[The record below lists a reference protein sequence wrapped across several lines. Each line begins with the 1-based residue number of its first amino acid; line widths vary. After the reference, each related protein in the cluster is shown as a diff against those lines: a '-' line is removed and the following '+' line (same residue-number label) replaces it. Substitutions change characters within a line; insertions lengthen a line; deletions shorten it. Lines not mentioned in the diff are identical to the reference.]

1 MSKASVVVVGG
12 GLHGL
17 SLAFNLAKRGIRD
30 IVVLDAGYWQGG
42 ASGRNGTLV
51 RGGFSSPE
59 WSRFFGHSLNLWIG
73 LSKTLG
79 HNVMFTRRGYTI
91 VAETEKSAAM
101 CERALAVHARVGVR
115 SVGLDRAGIRR
126 VLPLAD
132 AEKIRF
138 AIYFDNGGTAPHHA
152 AMKGYL
158 AACRERG
165 VTVRYGT
172 PVTAIERSGDRV
184 SGVWADDERID
195 ADATVIAAG
204 AHNPEL
210 ARMAGVALDG
220 MGARIEA
227 MAVEPMRRAIDPGI
241 ALVDRATYLHQTGRG
256 EIVGG
261 CEVEGEPHSM
271 GLASGLPVMTHT
283 AKHLIAM
290 FPALAGMRVLRQWA
304 GQVHRSVDHGP
315 LLGRHPDA
323 GDLWF
328 SAGWLYG
335 VAGAPA
341 SGDLLAKAIATG
353 VVDDRMAPFAVD
365 RQRRGMGI
373 LEEST
378 VNLDE

>member
-1 MSKASVVVVGG
+1 MSKASVVIVGG

-17 SLAFNLAKRGIRD
+17 SLAFNLALRGMRD

-59 WSRFFGHSLNLWIG
+59 WSRFFGHSLNLWLG
-73 LSKTLG
+73 LSRTLG
-79 HNVMFTRRGYTI
+79 HNVMFTRRGYAI

-101 CERALAVHARVGVR
+101 CERALAVHRRVGVR

-126 VLPLAD
+126 ILPMAD
-132 AEKIRF
+132 ADRLRF
-138 AIYFDNGGTAPHHA
+138 AVYFDDGGVAPHHA
-152 AMKGYL
+152 VMKAYL
-158 AACRERG
+158 AACRERR

-172 PVTAIERSGDRV
+172 PVTAIERAGDRV
-184 SGVWADDERID
+184 SGVWAGGERID
-195 ADATVIAAG
+195 ADATVLAAG
-204 AHNPEL
+204 AHNPAL
-210 ARMAGVALDG
+210 ARMAGVELEG
-220 MGARIEA
+220 VGARIEA

-241 ALVDRATYLHQTGRG
+241 ALVDRATYLHQSGRG
-256 EIVGG
+256 EIVAG
-261 CEVEGEPHSM
+261 CEVEGEPLGM
-271 GLASGLPVMTHT
+271 GLESGLPVMTHT
-283 AKHLIAM
+283 ARHLVGV

-304 GQVHRSVDHGP
+304 GQVHRSQDHGP
-315 LLGRHPDA
+315 LLGRHPDVA
-323 GDLWF
+323 DLWC

-335 VAGAPA
+335 VAGTPA
-341 SGDLLAKAIATG
+341 SGDLLAKAMVTG